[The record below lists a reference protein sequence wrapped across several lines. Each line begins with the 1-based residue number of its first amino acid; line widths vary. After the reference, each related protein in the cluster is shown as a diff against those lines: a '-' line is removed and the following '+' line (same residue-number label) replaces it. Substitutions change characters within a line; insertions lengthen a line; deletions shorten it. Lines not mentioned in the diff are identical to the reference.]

1 MNVIKIISGVI
12 CFMLGS
18 YFVLYEV
25 AVSVSEKYLLRDTKL
40 RNFVILVVIV
50 GIALIVL
57 GLKLILS
64 TRKKRSKPLP

>member
-1 MNVIKIISGVI
+1 MKIIKMISGVI

-18 YFVLYEV
+18 YFVLYELV
-25 AVSVSEKYLLRDTKL
+25 VSVSEKYLLRDTEL
-40 RNFVILVVIV
+40 RNYVILVVII

-64 TRKKRSKPLP
+64 TKKQS